1 VGSVE
6 QATLAGDTGGM
17 AAADI
22 LRRLRCLR
30 CLFTN
35 ERVRKKD
42 FFWWYATKKYI
53 FLGFRFAETLTAN
66 TANAATPRHLP
77 PTGSGIIGDKTWDF
91 IF

>member
-1 VGSVE
+1 
-6 QATLAGDTGGM
+6 M

-22 LRRLRCLR
+22 FAAFAVFAVFVHQRAC
-30 CLFTN
+30 
-35 ERVRKKD
+35 EKKD

-53 FLGFRFAETLTAN
+53 FLDLDSLKHSPQTPRTPQ
-66 TANAATPRHLP
+66 TPRHLP